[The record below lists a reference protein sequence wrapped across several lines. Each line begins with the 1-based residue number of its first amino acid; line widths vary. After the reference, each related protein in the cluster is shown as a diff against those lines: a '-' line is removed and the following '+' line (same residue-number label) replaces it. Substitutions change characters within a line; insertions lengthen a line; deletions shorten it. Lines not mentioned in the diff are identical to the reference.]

1 MCGIA
6 GQARAGGEPVSAAL
20 LNHMCEAIEHRGPDS
35 RGIHSESGVGLGIQ
49 RLRVI
54 DLVTGDQ
61 PISNED
67 GTVTVV
73 LNGEIYNFREL
84 RKDLEQRG
92 HRFSTRTDTE
102 VIVHLYEEKGPELV
116 HDLHGMF
123 GLAVWDSKRR
133 RLVLARDRLGKKPLF
148 YALGDRTLTFASE
161 LNAVMRD
168 ADVSD
173 ELDLKAVD
181 AYLALRYV
189 PHPLSIYRAVRK
201 LPPAGRLIWDDGTVR
216 IDRYWRLSYR
226 PKQGPTDVV
235 EFGEAVRDAVRR
247 ATRRRLISDVPLGA
261 FLSGGIDS
269 SAVVAA
275 MAEAS
280 SEPVKTFSIGFVTS
294 RPEFNELPY
303 ARIVAR
309 AFGTDHHEEVVEPD
323 VIGMLPRVVRAFGE
337 PFADPTA
344 LPTFR
349 LSELTRRHV
358 TVALTGD
365 GGDEAFAGYDRYVA
379 NLLLARFDWLPGSVR
394 RSVARLGTRIPPHP
408 IINSTQ
414 SRLRR
419 LAGAL
424 PLDPSDRYL
433 AYISGLGEGVD
444 RTEVYTTEV
453 RSQLREDWVDGA
465 VRAAWENADADS
477 LLDHM
482 VATDSEVYL
491 PGDLLAKLD
500 ISSMHYSLEAR
511 SPLLDHELMELAAVA
526 PPEFKVHGREKK
538 VGLRAALRGWIPDE
552 ILDRPK
558 RGFELPI
565 ADWLRGD
572 LGNFARDV
580 LLDPRTHEH
589 GLLNPAYARDLL
601 NRHIEGREDH
611 SRQIWTLLVL
621 ELWQREPTD
630 RGGSRA

>member
-6 GQARAGGEPVSAAL
+6 GQARAGGEPVASAL
-20 LNHMCEAIEHRGPDS
+20 LHQMCEAIEHRGPDS
-35 RGIHSESGVGLGIQ
+35 RGTHVAPGVGLGIQ

-67 GTVTVV
+67 ATVTVV
-73 LNGEIYNFREL
+73 LNGEIYNYREL
-84 RKDLEQRG
+84 RADLERRG
-92 HRFSTRTDTE
+92 HKFSTRTDTE

-123 GLAVWDSKRR
+123 GFAIWDAERR
-133 RLVLARDRLGKKPLF
+133 RLLLARDRFGKKPLF
-148 YALGDRTLTFASE
+148 YALQDRTLTFASE

-168 ADVSD
+168 PAVPDDVD
-173 ELDLKAVD
+173 PQAID
-181 AYLALRYV
+181 AFLALRYI

-201 LPPAGRLIWDDGTVR
+201 LPPAGRLIWDDGAVQ
-216 IDRYWRLSYR
+216 IDRWWRLSYR
-226 PKQGPTDVV
+226 PKQSLANVE
-235 EFGEAVRDAVRR
+235 EFGEAIREAVRR

-280 SEPVKTFSIGFVTS
+280 SEPVKTFSIGFANS
-294 RPEFNELPY
+294 RPEFDELPY
-303 ARIVAR
+303 ARLVANT
-309 AFGTDHHEEVVEPD
+309 FGTDHYEEIVEPD
-323 VIGMLPRVVRAFGE
+323 IVAMLPRVVRAFGE

-358 TVALTGD
+358 TVALSGD
-365 GGDEAFAGYDRYVA
+365 GGDEAFGGYDRYAA
-379 NLLLARFDWLPGSVR
+379 NVLLARFDRLPKSWR
-394 RSVARLGTRIPPHP
+394 RDVARVAARIPPDP
-408 IINSTQ
+408 VINSTR

-433 AYISGLGEGVD
+433 AYMSSFGAGMD
-444 RTEVYTTEV
+444 RAEVYTPEA
-453 RSQLREDWVDGA
+453 RSQLGEPWLDRA
-465 VRAAWENADADS
+465 VLDVWQDAEADE
-477 LLDHM
+477 LIDHM
-482 VATDSEVYL
+482 LATDSEVYL
-491 PGDLLAKLD
+491 PGDLLAKVD
-500 ISSMHYSLEAR
+500 IASMHYSLEAR
-511 SPLLDHELMELAAVA
+511 CPLLDHELMELAASA
-526 PPEFKVHGREKK
+526 PPELKVTGREKK
-538 VGLRAALRGWIPDE
+538 VGFRAALRGWVPDE

-572 LGNFARDV
+572 LGNFAQEV
-580 LLDPRTHEH
+580 LLDPGTRER
-589 GLLNPAYARDLL
+589 GMLNPGYARDLL
-601 NRHIEGREDH
+601 KRHTGGQEDH

-621 ELWQREPTD
+621 ELWHREAKE
-630 RGGSRA
+630 SRLS